1 MGSEPPSRSAGL
13 VGLAATGGAE
23 GLSGAAATG
32 GPCGADTAGFSSA
45 AGGPDGA
52 GGSAGLGFSGSG
64 FGAVGAS
71 AAEGP
76 GLASTRPVVV
86 SGFRSGC
93 GRRDAEAWLEDGAGC
108 GGAAATAAGFS
119 GGLTGAVRSAGG
131 GGGAGCP
138 ETAVEGGA
146 VGVAV
151 DLGDPPMKGKD
162 MGRGSQIRTAALIRA
177 TAAPIQGQSRRRGA
191 EDARCTVSRV
201 GTFAGWWRSRSAFL
215 SASRM

>member
-13 VGLAATGGAE
+13 VV
-23 GLSGAAATG
+23 
-32 GPCGADTAGFSSA
+32 
-45 AGGPDGA
+45 
-52 GGSAGLGFSGSG
+52 SGSG
-64 FGAVGAS
+64 FGATGAS

-86 SGFRSGC
+86 SGLCSGC

-131 GGGAGCP
+131 GGAGCP
-138 ETAVEGGA
+138 ETAVDAGA

-162 MGRGSQIRTAALIRA
+162 MGRGSQIRTAALTRA
-177 TAAPIQGQSRRRGA
+177 VAAPIQGQSRRRGA

-201 GTFAGWWRSRSAFL
+201 GTFAGWW
-215 SASRM
+215 

>member
-23 GLSGAAATG
+23 GLSGAAATD
-32 GPCGADTAGFSSA
+32 GPGGADTGGFSSA

-52 GGSAGLGFSGSG
+52 GASAGLGFSGSG

-76 GLASTRPVVV
+76 GLASTRPVVI

-93 GRRDAEAWLEDGAGC
+93 GRRDAEAWLE
-108 GGAAATAAGFS
+108 GG
-119 GGLTGAVRSAGG
+119 AGG

-162 MGRGSQIRTAALIRA
+162 MGCGSQIRTAALTRA
-177 TAAPIQGQSRRRGA
+177 VAAPIHGQSRRRGA
-191 EDARCTVSRV
+191 EDTRCTVSRV

-215 SASRM
+215 SASR